1 MRAVQHLWSSDRD
14 DGQLVGHALR
24 LAIARDLARIYADV
38 LHDPVPP
45 DLRRLIEGPEHQTT
59 HRRSDRPAAPGQR
72 SSI

>member
-14 DGQLVGHALR
+14 DGQLVGRSLQ
-24 LAIARDLARIYADV
+24 LAVARDLARIYADV

-45 DLRRLIEGPEHQTT
+45 DLRRLIEGLEHQTT
-59 HRRSDRPAAPGQR
+59 HRRADRPAAPGQC